1 MERPEEALWQIIL
14 GIASVDLSEA
24 NYKMWFEPAKITNI
38 DNETITIAHPNPFAS
53 AQFEKRFNKM
63 INDILL
69 ENGFS
74 DPKINCVVKKKKEEK
89 VNTPKEVKQ
98 KGSTP
103 ANNLQFKPVS
113 NKTSTSSGLNKQ
125 YIFDNFIVGGCN
137 DLAYSVA
144 QAVAKNPG
152 SRHNPF
158 FIYGGV
164 GLGKTHLIQ
173 AAGNMAES
181 NGVNVKYLTAEEFGN
196 DFINHITNKKTGFA
210 SKYRNVDMLIVDDIQ
225 FIAGKT
231 KTQEEF
237 FNTFN
242 ALHQKNKQIIL
253 SSDCLPDNIPNLTD
267 RLRSRFHM
275 GMVVD
280 INLPDFETRQAIIQ
294 SKTTELGLK
303 LDREVIEYM
312 AENIK
317 TNIRELEGLINTF
330 NGYIEMK
337 NLKPS
342 IDLVKVVMND
352 IRPEPTK
359 HFTPRQIIIKT
370 AEYFNIKPEEILST
384 SHRKSRERQI
394 TMYLIRTELHRSLPE
409 IAKDVNRKDH
419 TTVLYGIRR
428 IEEKIKL
435 DNILNEQISAIR
447 EKLYV

>member
-1 MERPEEALWQIIL
+1 MKRQEDALWQTIL
-14 GIASVDLSEA
+14 GIASVDLSDA
-24 NYKMWFEPAKITNI
+24 NYKMWFEPAKITSI
-38 DNETITIAHPNPFAS
+38 DGETVTIAHPNPFAS
-53 AQFEKRFNKM
+53 AQFEKRFDKW
-63 INDILL
+63 IKDILIN
-69 ENGFS
+69 NGFTC
-74 DPKINCVVKKKKEEK
+74 PEINCVVKKRSGTATNSK
-89 VNTPKEVKQ
+89 TATTSISPEVK
-98 KGSTP
+98 S
-103 ANNLQFKPVS
+103 NLQFRPV
-113 NKTSTSSGLNKQ
+113 NNTTGSGLNKQ
-125 YIFDNFIVGGCN
+125 YTFDSFIVGGCN

-152 SRHNPF
+152 TRHNPF

-173 AAGNMAES
+173 AAGNMAEA
-181 NGVNVKYLTAEEFGN
+181 NGATVKYLTAEEFGN

-210 SKYRNVDMLIVDDIQ
+210 TKYRNVDMLIIDDIQ

-253 SSDCLPDNIPNLTD
+253 SSDNLPDKIPNLTD

-280 INLPDFETRQAIIQ
+280 INLPDYETRQAIIQ
-294 SKTTELGLK
+294 SKTDQLGLK
-303 LDREVIEYM
+303 LDREIVEYM

-317 TNIRELEGLINTF
+317 TNIRELEGIINTF
-330 NGYIEMK
+330 NGYVEMK
-337 NLKPS
+337 NLTPS
-342 IDLVKVVMND
+342 IDLVKIIIND

-384 SHRKSRERQI
+384 SHRKSKERQI
-394 TMYLIRTELHRSLPE
+394 TMYLIRTELHRSFPE

-419 TTVLYGIRR
+419 TTVLYGVRK
-428 IEEKIKL
+428 IEKNIKI
-435 DNILNEQISAIR
+435 DNVLNEQVSAIR
-447 EKLYV
+447 ERLYV

>member
-1 MERPEEALWQIIL
+1 MNRQEDALWQTIL
-14 GIASVDLSEA
+14 GIASVDQSEA
-24 NYKMWFEPAKITNI
+24 NYKMWFEPAKIIEIN
-38 DNETITIAHPNPFAS
+38 NETITIAHPNPFAS
-53 AQFEKRFNKM
+53 AQFEKRFNNM
-63 INDILL
+63 IKEILL
-69 ENGFS
+69 DNGFS
-74 DPKINCVVKKKKEEK
+74 NPQINCVVKKKNE
-89 VNTPKEVKQ
+89 PK
-98 KGSTP
+98 P
-103 ANNLQFKPVS
+103 ADTTELKNNLKFKPITNITKS
-113 NKTSTSSGLNKQ
+113 NVMGSGLNKQ
-125 YIFDNFIVGGCN
+125 YSFDNFIVGGCN

-152 SRHNPF
+152 TRHNPF

-173 AAGNMAES
+173 AAGNTAEA
-181 NGVNVKYLTAEEFGN
+181 GGAKVKYLTAEEFGN

-210 SKYRNVDMLIVDDIQ
+210 SKYRNVDMLIIDDIQ

-242 ALHQKNKQIIL
+242 ALHQNNKQIIL
-253 SSDCLPDNIPNLTD
+253 SSDNLPDKIPNLTD

-280 INLPDFETRQAIIQ
+280 ISLPDFETRQAIIQ

-303 LDREVIEYM
+303 LNREVIEYM

-317 TNIRELEGLINTF
+317 TNIRELEGVINTF
-330 NGYIEMK
+330 NGYVEMK
-337 NLKPS
+337 NLEPS
-342 IDLVKVVMND
+342 IDLVKIVIND

-359 HFTPRQIIIKT
+359 HFTPRQIVIKT

-394 TMYLIRTELHRSLPE
+394 SMYLIRTELHRSLPE
-409 IAKDVNRKDH
+409 IAKDINRKDH
-419 TTVLYGIRR
+419 TTVLYGIRK
-428 IEEKIKL
+428 IEKNIKI
-435 DNILNEQISAIR
+435 DNVLNEQISAIR
-447 EKLYV
+447 ERLYV